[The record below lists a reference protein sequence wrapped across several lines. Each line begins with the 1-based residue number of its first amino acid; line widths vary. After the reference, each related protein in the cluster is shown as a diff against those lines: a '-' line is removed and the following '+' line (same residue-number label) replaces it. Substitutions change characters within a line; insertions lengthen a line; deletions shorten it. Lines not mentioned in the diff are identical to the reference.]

1 MSDVSSVLS
10 LDSQTEK
17 RGPLRLLIVDDD
29 VVQRELLQRASRLAG
44 CETVLAPSCAEAVR
58 LVRSMPFD
66 CVILDL
72 ELEDGDGVDVCRAMA
87 DINYAGAVIIVSGT
101 ESCRRSTARAVA
113 RSVGIEAQSLPKPV
127 DLSSLRVCL
136 ANLGKGRQGL
146 PAIHAWGGAAVG
158 QTVAGHRGQAGRVT
172 NMPA

>member
-1 MSDVSSVLS
+1 MSDVSSAVLS

-58 LVRSMPFD
+58 LVRSMQFD

-87 DINYAGAVIIVSGT
+87 DIMQALTVVSDR
-101 ESCRRSTARAVA
+101 SYRQSTARAVA
-113 RSVGIEAQSLPKPV
+113 RSVGIGPRACQSRWTFT
-127 DLSSLRVCL
+127 LRVCL
-136 ANLGKGRQGL
+136 ANSARAARAAGVHGQVAPRSVRPSQAIGL
-146 PAIHAWGGAAVG
+146 SAGA
-158 QTVAGHRGQAGRVT
+158 
-172 NMPA
+172 

>member
-72 ELEDGDGVDVCRAMA
+72 ELEDGDG
-87 DINYAGAVIIVSGT
+87 T
-101 ESCRRSTARAVA
+101 F
-113 RSVGIEAQSLPKPV
+113 
-127 DLSSLRVCL
+127 
-136 ANLGKGRQGL
+136 
-146 PAIHAWGGAAVG
+146 
-158 QTVAGHRGQAGRVT
+158 AGRWPT
-172 NMPA
+172 SIMRAP

>member
-87 DINYAGAVIIVSGT
+87 DINYVGAVIIVSGT